1 MPDERF
7 DVFVCYAQPD
17 AWWAK
22 GYLINSLEQAGLRV
36 LGESAFRIGVPRV
49 DEFERAVKSSDR
61 TLLVLSPAFVD
72 DDSIQFTRR
81 LAQQYGTD
89 NRTWPIIPLLLKP
102 VENLDPS
109 LRMLTS
115 LDATHESDWPDVIA
129 RLCTELKR
137 PVPQVSERPAC
148 PYPGM
153 RPFREG
159 ESRDFF
165 GRDRESR
172 QLVEQHLRLYPFV
185 AIIGAS
191 GTGKSSLAFAGLVP
205 ELQRSSFFGSG
216 KWIVKSMRPGEAP
229 IANMRKALPEYLAE
243 GSVDLAQPDQT
254 GDKLLFIVDQFEEL
268 YTFSPNIDRSESEQF
283 QRLLLELSEIPDCYV
298 VLTVRADF
306 YGDLMQSA
314 TIWPEIRAHRFE
326 LTQLDREGLIE
337 AITGPAEAAGVFIEP
352 TLVQRLLADAG
363 AEPGILPFLQET
375 LVLLWNRLER
385 RSLPLAAYDAI
396 VAEASRSS
404 DSSDYKFRSGLEVA
418 MATRA
423 NQAMARLKSEEARA
437 IARRI
442 FLRLVQFGEGRSDTR
457 RQQKVAQLSAAD
469 DDAKLFDTTLKHL
482 VQSRLLT
489 ISGDENDANDTS
501 VDIAHEALLTGWP
514 LLANWISLRRDAEQT
529 RRWLSELADKWLQ
542 RLKTGEQGGLLD
554 EVELAEAERWREQ
567 FGAVIGRDRAIE
579 QLIEQSRS
587 RITQQ
592 REEEEKRQQ
601 RELEQQRQLTEEQR
615 LRAEDA
621 ERFAAEQRQL
631 NIELKRTAANNSFVQ
646 SMSLLDDDKG
656 DRAVARL
663 CQTLRL
669 NPDHSAAATSLFALL
684 TRRWYPIF
692 TGYRFCPEQEAVKD
706 LTYTPDGKYL
716 IGYTQRNV
724 YVWNAF
730 EAATP
735 VVLQH
740 DHDIKSI
747 QISKDS
753 QLLLTSCTS
762 YGEIFG
768 QDAHVA
774 TGTIQLWNLATGERL
789 HTNDVRGMVTNAIF
803 GPNEERIYVA
813 SAFGPVALTS
823 TLATAPETWFDSINK
838 ESYRNDNTPT
848 LIAFDET
855 GSRVVWIGAPQFVGA
870 GEMYVWDCQTGKL
883 LNTYEQDGFSDF
895 QFGRRGSV
903 AVFSGPLLP
912 PMMRSGIGMPRTGFA
927 GSHFLDDSQ
936 QPFYVQH
943 SDHVNCLRING
954 AGSRAVS
961 CSDDRYAQL
970 WNPHDGKIFNRLE
983 HDSAVTAAAFSPD
996 GRLLVTGTD
1005 AGAVRIWSGWS
1016 GQPLSE
1022 NSWQQGGIVSIVFS
1036 PYGHEFAT
1044 SSTVGRL
1051 TRYDTA
1057 CTVPDR
1063 IVIETGEPRMVNV
1076 QFLRDGARLLARSED
1091 RIEVWSA
1098 LYGTQESEFLVE
1110 NKEAKIAAI
1119 SNDQQLIAVRDDQKV
1134 SLREI
1139 KTGELVEPEILHD
1152 TKVRSVNF
1160 SSNDERLITVSEH
1173 QVKVSQIGK
1182 STDLFSITLSE
1193 ERLEIARELSNER
1206 LFVAGNHHLRIYN
1219 LIDGSLL
1226 QETKH
1231 NVESESNVLEDG
1243 AYVVKVSLQDIC
1255 EVFVE
1260 ETMNRLLVLYGHRGA
1275 YVAQPAYKGEFVIE
1289 DAQIWSLSPLQPLAP
1304 AMSTSAA
1311 PDSLSHYA
1319 VNNAVFADGA
1329 TKVLSTSNSG
1339 DVNIWSSETGEKLYG
1354 PLQHRHPVF
1363 QALPSSD
1370 SQVFATSGRAAEVN
1384 LWNLQTGEP
1393 WGRPLIHD
1401 SAIKAV
1407 RFAGDSNVIVTWT
1420 ERGAINFWDART
1432 GLKLPDDIVVG
1443 PEIRSVDVGLS
1454 GDLVVTVNEPGVATI
1469 HRIRHKSLFEKLL
1482 PTLVTFAENLCGW
1495 VISKQGIEIRHF
1507 AVKSSDSDVEEAAQA
1522 EEWEEFT
1529 NWFFSPA
1536 DIKPSFPG
1544 TVLPSMMSAAILAS
1558 GNNALAYLVLAR
1570 EPANAE
1576 AFMLLA
1582 EGVVSNDRG
1591 QISTIANFIGASYS
1605 DELLAVADLW
1615 SELALRLSNYAPEY
1629 SVRRKNVL
1637 RAISDKPLIG

>member
-22 GYLINSLEQAGLRV
+22 GYLINSLEQAGLRI

-49 DEFERAVKSSDR
+49 DEFERAVKTSER

-81 LAQQYGTD
+81 LAQQYGAD
-89 NRTWPIIPLLLKP
+89 SQTWPIIPLLFKP

-115 LDATHESDWPDVIA
+115 LDATQESDWPEVIA
-129 RLCTELKR
+129 RLCAELKR
-137 PVPQVSERPAC
+137 PVPQISERPAC

-153 RPFREG
+153 RPFRQG
-159 ESRDFF
+159 ESGDFF

-172 QLVEQHLRLYPFV
+172 QLVEQHLRLHPFV

-216 KWIVKSMRPGEAP
+216 KWVVKSMRPGETP
-229 IANMRKALPEYLAE
+229 LANMRRALPEYLVE
-243 GSVDLAQPDQT
+243 NSFVQPDPT

-268 YTFSPNIDRSESEQF
+268 YTFSPNFDRSEFEQF
-283 QRLLLELSEIPDCYV
+283 QQLLLELSEIPDCYV

-314 TIWPEIRAHRFE
+314 IIWPEIRAHRFE
-326 LTQLDREGLIE
+326 LTQLDREGLTE
-337 AITGPAEAAGVFIEP
+337 AITGPAESAGVFIEP

-375 LVLLWNRLER
+375 LVLLWNRLVR
-385 RSLPLAAYDAI
+385 RSLSLAAYDAI

-404 DSSDYKFRSGLEVA
+404 ESSDHKFRSGLEVA

-423 NQAMARLKSEEARA
+423 NQAMARLKSEDAQA

-457 RQQKVAQLSAAD
+457 RQQKVVQLSAAD

-489 ISGDENDANDTS
+489 ISGDENDPNDTS

-554 EVELAEAERWREQ
+554 EVELSEAERWREQ

-592 REEEEKRQQ
+592 REEEEARQQ

-631 NIELKRTAANNSFVQ
+631 NVELKRTAANNSFVQ

-669 NPDHSAAATSLFALL
+669 NPDHTGAATSLFALL
-684 TRRWYPIF
+684 TRRWYPLA
-692 TGYRFCPEQEAVKD
+692 TGYRLPAEQRPVQE
-706 LTYTPDGKYL
+706 LTYSPDGRY
-716 IGYTQRNV
+716 IAGYTDRNV

-730 EAATP
+730 ADSAP
-735 VVLQH
+735 LVLQH
-740 DHDIKSI
+740 DQDIKSI
-747 QISKDS
+747 QISKNS

-768 QDAHVA
+768 QNAHVA

-789 HTNDVRGMVTNAIF
+789 HSTDVRGMVTNAIF
-803 GPNEERIYVA
+803 GPGEERIYVA
-813 SAFGPVALTS
+813 SAFGPAALLTA
-823 TLATAPETWFDSINK
+823 TLEPDPGMLFDGFNK
-838 ESYRNDNTPT
+838 ESYRNDNIPS
-848 LIAFDET
+848 LIAFDEAC
-855 GSRVVWIGAPQFVGA
+855 SRVVWIGSPQFIGA
-870 GEMYVWDCQTGKL
+870 GEMYVWDTQTGKL
-883 LNTYEQDGFSDF
+883 INIYEQDGFSDF
-895 QFGRRGSV
+895 RFSRRGDL

-912 PMMRSGIGMPRTGFA
+912 PAMRTGIGMEKSGFA
-927 GSHFLDDSQ
+927 GAHFFGDS

-943 SDHVNCLRING
+943 RDHVNCLRSNG
-954 AGSRAVS
+954 ASSRAVS
-961 CSDDRYAQL
+961 CSEDRYAQL
-970 WNPHDGKIFNRLE
+970 WNPHDGRIFNRLE

-996 GRLLVTGTD
+996 GRLLVTGTE
-1005 AGAVRIWSGWS
+1005 AGAVRIWSGWT
-1016 GQPLSE
+1016 GQRLSE
-1022 NSWQQGGIVSIVFS
+1022 NYWQQDGITSIVFS
-1036 PYGHEFAT
+1036 PYGHEFTTA
-1044 SSTVGRL
+1044 STAGL
-1051 TRYDTA
+1051 LMHYDTA
-1057 CTVPDR
+1057 RTVPER
-1063 IVIETGEPRMVNV
+1063 VVIETGEPRMLKV
-1076 QFLRDGARLLARSED
+1076 QFLDDGARLLARSED
-1091 RIEVWSA
+1091 RIEVWNA
-1098 LYGTQESEFLVE
+1098 LDATQQSEFPVE
-1110 NKEAKIAAI
+1110 DKEAQIAAV
-1119 SNDQQLIAVRDDQKV
+1119 SNDQRLVAVRGENKV
-1134 SLREI
+1134 SVHEI
-1139 KTGELVEPEILHD
+1139 DTGQLVAPEIQHD
-1152 TKVRSVNF
+1152 TKTRSANF
-1160 SSNDERLITVSEH
+1160 SADGKRLITVFEH
-1173 QVKVSQIGK
+1173 QVRVSEIGK
-1182 STDLFSITLSE
+1182 NEDLFSVTLDDDD
-1193 ERLEIARELSNER
+1193 LVIARELSNER
-1206 LFVAGNHHLRIYN
+1206 LLVASDHSLRIFN
-1219 LIDGSLL
+1219 LTDGALL
-1226 QETKH
+1226 EEAQHDVKT
-1231 NVESESNVLEDG
+1231 ESNVLDSETNS
-1243 AYVVKVSLQDIC
+1243 YVVKVSLQGIC
-1255 EVFVE
+1255 DVLVE
-1260 ETMNRLLVLYGHRGA
+1260 ESRNRLLVLYGHRGA
-1275 YVAQPAYKGEFVIE
+1275 YVAQPRYKEEFVVE
-1289 DAQIWSLSPLQPLAP
+1289 DAQVWSLSPLKPLAA
-1304 AMSTSAA
+1304 AMGTSA
-1311 PDSLSHYA
+1311 PQTESHYA
-1319 VNNAVFADGA
+1319 INNAVFADGA

-1339 DVNIWSSETGEKLYG
+1339 DVIAWSSETGELLFG
-1354 PLQHRHPVF
+1354 PLPHRYSVF
-1363 QALPSSD
+1363 EALPSPD
-1370 SQVFATSGRAAEVN
+1370 SEVFATSGRAPEVN
-1384 LWNLQTGEP
+1384 LWSLHTGEP
-1393 WGRPLIHD
+1393 CGRPLIHD
-1401 SAIKAV
+1401 SAVKAV
-1407 RFAGDSNVIVTWT
+1407 RFAGDSNVLVTWT
-1420 ERGAINFWDART
+1420 ERGAIGFWEVRT

-1443 PEIRSVDVGLS
+1443 PQIRSVDVGLS
-1454 GDLVVTVNEPGVATI
+1454 GDLVVTVNDPGVATV
-1469 HRIRHKSLFEKLL
+1469 HRIQYKPLFDGALSKLIS
-1482 PTLVTFAENLCGW
+1482 FAENLCGW
-1495 VISKQGIEIRHF
+1495 VISQQGIEIRYS
-1507 AVKSSDSDVEEAAQA
+1507 ATEDDEVEETN
-1522 EEWEEFT
+1522 EWKEFRD
-1529 NWFFSPA
+1529 WFISPA
-1536 DIKPSFPG
+1536 DTKSSFPG
-1544 TVLPSMMSAAILAS
+1544 MSVLPSLMSQVFLQS

-1582 EGVVSNDRG
+1582 EGVTSNDENQTR
-1591 QISTIANFIGASYS
+1591 TIANFIAASYP

-1629 SVRRKNVL
+1629 LARRQNVM
-1637 RAISDKPLIG
+1637 RAIAERPLIG